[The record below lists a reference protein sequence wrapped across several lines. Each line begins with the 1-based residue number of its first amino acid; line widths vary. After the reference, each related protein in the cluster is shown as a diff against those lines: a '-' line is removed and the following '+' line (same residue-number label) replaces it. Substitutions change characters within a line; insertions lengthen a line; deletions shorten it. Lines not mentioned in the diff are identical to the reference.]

1 MKESIESLRKVLRR
15 QLWNSSFLFDKS
27 ACQSRTITNQSKTII
42 SVQLQGLLTR
52 IALIRPARQK
62 KNPIYNKFYQNIP
75 RNFFMFK
82 MNKMEDHYL
91 WIEYRNQNFE
101 SPYLKQ
107 TPFKYSKEKFASEIN
122 HFVVYLN

>member
-1 MKESIESLRKVLRR
+1 
-15 QLWNSSFLFDKS
+15 
-27 ACQSRTITNQSKTII
+27 
-42 SVQLQGLLTR
+42 
-52 IALIRPARQK
+52 
-62 KNPIYNKFYQNIP
+62 
-75 RNFFMFK
+75 MFK